1 MQIGLFIPCYID
13 AFFPQVGI
21 ATLELLE
28 RSAVLAHDLR
38 DNKHPPYHRLVW
50 SIAPLNWDPE
60 TRSRIIDYC
69 PACRAELLWS
79 NARDVRTCASCGC
92 DLCTVVSDAASPC
105 AHDEVLMQL
114 FHPDPAMRHAHRSTL
129 AECVRSFGE
138 GDLIDLLEVLSDVSC
153 LVRTGAAKNPMA
165 IDRSRAV
172 SVLSTGEEALF
183 DLLGSAIV
191 DKDNGKER
199 LAGMRRLGTLYARIG
214 ELPSKPAR
222 DLIVRVL
229 HRVA

>member
-1 MQIGLFIPCYID
+1 
-13 AFFPQVGI
+13 
-21 ATLELLE
+21 
-28 RSAVLAHDLR
+28 
-38 DNKHPPYHRLVW
+38 
-50 SIAPLNWDPE
+50 
-60 TRSRIIDYC
+60 
-69 PACRAELLWS
+69 
-79 NARDVRTCASCGC
+79 
-92 DLCTVVSDAASPC
+92 
-105 AHDEVLMQL
+105 
-114 FHPDPAMRHAHRSTL
+114 MRHAHRSTL